1 MKNRFQKK
9 IFLAF
14 VGLFALVGGSV
25 FCIVMYLG
33 KMNIYGSME
42 KQYRYVNEN
51 AYTRFANQYNE
62 IDSMTDGWILS
73 GTVQNSLL
81 NEPLDTQ
88 AEADVE
94 ASMSVF
100 QGKSIDYYLYV
111 DNKFN
116 IFYMWKQHRN
126 KY

>member
-1 MKNRFQKK
+1 
-9 IFLAF
+9 
-14 VGLFALVGGSV
+14 
-25 FCIVMYLG
+25 
-33 KMNIYGSME
+33 MNIYGSME

-116 IFYMWKQHRN
+116 IFSQKN
-126 KY
+126 LLNF